1 MKWMQ
6 WALNGKGRA
15 DLASTFHL
23 TGVDHKQ
30 ITLHTLRFEI

>member
-6 WALNGKGRA
+6 WALNGSGMVG
-15 DLASTFHL
+15 LASIFHL

-30 ITLHTLRFEI
+30 ISHQTR